1 MKLRQLI
8 EVLLGARL
16 IGDGDVE
23 VRAVRGDSRQIAP
36 GDVFVA
42 GKGLT
47 SDGHGFVDAAVE
59 RGAVAVIVEREV
71 EAMTARLKRSANPP
85 ASVVV
90 PSTAKTLGLV
100 VARSFGDPANGMTLI
115 GVTGTNGKTTTTYLV
130 EAILRAAGKAVGV
143 IGTGEMRFGTTVLPA
158 NYTTPTPEILHGALA
173 QMKAA
178 GVTHVV
184 MEVTS
189 SALAQNRIVGLEYAV
204 AAFSNLTQD
213 HLDVHGSMAEY
224 QKAKELLFRSY
235 LALPGAVEVIV
246 DDPVGVLL
254 GVVL

>member
-85 ASVVV
+85 AIVVV

-143 IGTGEMRFGTTVLPA
+143 T
-158 NYTTPTPEILHGALA
+158 HG
-173 QMKAA
+173 
-178 GVTHVV
+178 V

-189 SALAQNRIVGLEYAV
+189 SALARNRIVGLEYAV

-235 LALPGAVEVIV
+235 LAPTGAAVVNG
-246 DDPVGVLL
+246 DDPVGEQMGAAARSESVIAVSTEP
-254 GVVL
+254 GSSANVRVVAASS

>member
-1 MKLRQLI
+1 MRQLI
-8 EVLLGARL
+8 EVLPGARL

-23 VRAVRGDSRQIAP
+23 VRAVHEDSRQIGP
-36 GDVFVA
+36 GDAFVA
-42 GKGLT
+42 VKGLT
-47 SDGHGFVDAAVE
+47 SDGHAFVEAAVE

-85 ASVVV
+85 AIVVV
-90 PSTAKTLGLV
+90 PSTAKTLGLI
-100 VARSFGDPANGMTLI
+100 VARSFGDPAKSMTLI

-143 IGTGEMRFGTTVLPA
+143 IGTVEMRFGTTVLPA

-189 SALAQNRIVGLEYAV
+189 SALALNRIVGLEYAV

-213 HLDVHGSMAEY
+213 HLDVH
-224 QKAKELLFRSY
+224 
-235 LALPGAVEVIV
+235 
-246 DDPVGVLL
+246 
-254 GVVL
+254 